1 MKEFTGYMMHI
12 LRIILFLICTQ
23 ILVAGRME
31 INADK
36 VVAKD
41 QEIHF
46 IGNAKLS
53 IDNSW
58 LHADRVNVYLD
69 ENNETRMYEAIGGF
83 VTFEFKH
90 QKHSFKGRAS
100 KVSYN
105 LYTSRYI
112 LSGKAVIDDN
122 DFSINRR
129 LAGDKIIIDMFT
141 GRVKVHGGP
150 VTNKLYIK
158 MYDFGRAFGL

>member
-150 VTNKLYIK
+150 VTNKVFIK